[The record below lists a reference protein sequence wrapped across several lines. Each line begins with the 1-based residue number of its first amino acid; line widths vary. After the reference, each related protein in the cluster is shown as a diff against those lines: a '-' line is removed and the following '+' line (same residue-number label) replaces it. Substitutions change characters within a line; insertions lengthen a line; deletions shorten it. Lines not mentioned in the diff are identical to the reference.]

1 MPGPFLPRFILTEFK
16 RHPGPHGVSFMARGV
31 PMTPKELKQILQ
43 ALVEHGVSELTL
55 ETPDY
60 KLTVRRGG
68 EVQVVAMPQVVAAPP
83 SPPVPVPVPVAPA
96 PKPEA
101 SAAPEPAP
109 EPAKASPQEECA
121 GCVEVRAP
129 IVGTFYRAPAP
140 DAPPYVKEGD
150 RVEKGQVLCIIEAMK
165 LMNEIESEVSGIV
178 KKILVQNGEPVEYGQ
193 PLFLIQP
200 V

>member
-1 MPGPFLPRFILTEFK
+1 
-16 RHPGPHGVSFMARGV
+16 
-31 PMTPKELKQILQ
+31 MTPKELKQILQ

-68 EVQVVAMPQVVAAPP
+68 EVQMVAVPQVAAPVP
-83 SPPVPVPVPVAPA
+83 APAPVPVSAPA
-96 PKPEA
+96 PAPAPAPAEA
-101 SAAPEPAP
+101 APAP
-109 EPAKASPQEECA
+109 EAPKADECP
-121 GCVEVRAP
+121 GCVEIRAP

-178 KKILVQNGEPVEYGQ
+178 RKILVENGEPVEYGQ
-193 PLFLIQP
+193 PLFLIQHL
-200 V
+200 

>member
-1 MPGPFLPRFILTEFK
+1 
-16 RHPGPHGVSFMARGV
+16 
-31 PMTPKELKQILQ
+31 MTPKELRQILQ

-68 EVQVVAMPQVVAAPP
+68 EVQMVAVTQVAAP
-83 SPPVPVPVPVAPA
+83 VPAQAPA
-96 PKPEA
+96 PVP
-101 SAAPEPAP
+101 APAPAPAPAP
-109 EPAKASPQEECA
+109 EAPKADECP
-121 GCVEVRAP
+121 GCVEIRAP

-140 DAPPYVKEGD
+140 DAPPYVNEGD

-178 KKILVQNGEPVEYGQ
+178 KKILVENGEPVEYGQ

-200 V
+200 L